1 MNLLKT
7 LEAERRFWLV
17 ECFWVSPSV
26 LDNGIACVNR
36 AWNVTWRKYVR
47 CYIVKAMQDTLRYLC
62 CDPRP
67 QVADTL
73 LVFLDLNDVLNVPD
87 EYGEG

>member
-7 LEAERRFWLV
+7 LEAERRLWLV
-17 ECFWVSPSV
+17 ECFWLSPSV

-47 CYIVKAMQDTLRYLC
+47 CHVVKAMQDILRYLR
-62 CDPRP
+62 CDPQP
-67 QVADTL
+67 HVADTL
-73 LVFLDLNDVLNVPD
+73 LAFDDLNDVLNVPD